1 MQRLFASFALKGCV
15 MSGNVIEVRM
25 ILQPW
30 GFVVADSIV
39 GPQHFIFPDPSGAS
53 SGPFEQHL

>member
-1 MQRLFASFALKGCV
+1 MLVFALRWDFV
-15 MSGNVIEVRM
+15 MSGNAVEMRV

-39 GPQHFIFPDPSGAS
+39 APLYFIFPDPSGMS
-53 SGPFEQHL
+53 SGPFEHHL